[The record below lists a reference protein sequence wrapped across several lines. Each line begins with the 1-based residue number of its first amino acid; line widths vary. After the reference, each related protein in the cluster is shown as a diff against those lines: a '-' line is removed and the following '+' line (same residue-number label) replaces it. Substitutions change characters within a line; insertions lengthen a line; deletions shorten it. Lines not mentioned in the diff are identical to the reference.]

1 MNENLFNSESI
12 ATGKFIWW
20 IGQIVDD
27 TVWKDN
33 TLPTKWKETGRIPGW
48 ADRYKVRIL
57 GRDTET
63 KDVPDEQL
71 EMAEL
76 LYPVTAGSGHA
87 GSYQTSNLRKG
98 AFVVGFYKDGIDM
111 SEPIIMGSLSNND
124 QTKLAQS
131 IPLKGFVPF
140 SGYVKETVSVN
151 DIPSEGSE
159 TNPRESCTSNSTRE
173 TVQSDDETEIDCTKE
188 TYLTLPS
195 DCDKLQLGAIQV
207 EIRKF
212 IQDIQGFKK
221 RVNSWKYT
229 ILRPISEEGR
239 DFSISEYIQRKSQN
253 VAKWVSSKIK
263 KIIDEIQ
270 KGIVRNVNEAAKN
283 SYYSLFPNQRPGLK
297 KSIETANDLLACL
310 FRRIISNLLQI
321 SNNAL
326 NAVAERFINTPLCA
340 VENILASLLGS
351 LTGLISSFVSS
362 IIRPI
367 EVLVGGIFDVSG
379 GVINFITDLL
389 SFLSCEEKPECPGVT
404 GWTPWQGATKFNLGS
419 NTQNLIQK
427 VSEIASTATQF
438 IDPNNFNFDLNFD
451 NIFQNS
457 CNVGPVFCGPPIVQ
471 FYGGGGTGASGNAIV
486 SATGD
491 ILGVD
496 LTSLGFGYQSAP
508 IIRFVDNCGQGK
520 GAVGRAVI
528 NESGEVANVIIDDPG
543 FGYLPSPN
551 GDLGGDGSTFATSN
565 QTVVKRS
572 DGKYDRPYNPGET
585 FNVNPGDEVYSEG
598 NTNIITQPETLTA
611 PERTTQPINND
622 NYSIFLEL
630 ENVVIDN
637 PGINYNSE
645 TDRVVVTPDNGAVIN
660 ASFDSFGSLTSI
672 NVAKT
677 GVGYTERPTIEIETE
692 SGYNASFIPVLK
704 VIRIEDEIQAPPSS
718 QIISVVDCVG
728 KV

>member
-33 TLPTKWKETGRIPGW
+33 TLPTKWKGTDRIPGW

-63 KDVPDEQL
+63 KDVPDGQL

-310 FRRIISNLLQI
+310 FRRIISNLLQMD
-321 SNNAL
+321 L
-326 NAVAERFINTPLCA
+326 VT
-340 VENILASLLGS
+340 LL
-351 LTGLISSFVSS
+351 
-362 IIRPI
+362 
-367 EVLVGGIFDVSG
+367 
-379 GVINFITDLL
+379 
-389 SFLSCEEKPECPGVT
+389 
-404 GWTPWQGATKFNLGS
+404 
-419 NTQNLIQK
+419 
-427 VSEIASTATQF
+427 
-438 IDPNNFNFDLNFD
+438 
-451 NIFQNS
+451 
-457 CNVGPVFCGPPIVQ
+457 
-471 FYGGGGTGASGNAIV
+471 
-486 SATGD
+486 
-491 ILGVD
+491 
-496 LTSLGFGYQSAP
+496 
-508 IIRFVDNCGQGK
+508 
-520 GAVGRAVI
+520 
-528 NESGEVANVIIDDPG
+528 
-543 FGYLPSPN
+543 
-551 GDLGGDGSTFATSN
+551 
-565 QTVVKRS
+565 
-572 DGKYDRPYNPGET
+572 
-585 FNVNPGDEVYSEG
+585 
-598 NTNIITQPETLTA
+598 
-611 PERTTQPINND
+611 
-622 NYSIFLEL
+622 
-630 ENVVIDN
+630 
-637 PGINYNSE
+637 
-645 TDRVVVTPDNGAVIN
+645 
-660 ASFDSFGSLTSI
+660 
-672 NVAKT
+672 
-677 GVGYTERPTIEIETE
+677 
-692 SGYNASFIPVLK
+692 
-704 VIRIEDEIQAPPSS
+704 
-718 QIISVVDCVG
+718 
-728 KV
+728 